1 MPLFFLIFGRVS
13 TVHLLLE
20 AGWLGQCKKARP
32 MLLWSLGVPLPCEAG
47 RANAMWSCE
56 IMQKMWSVWWLWI
69 DRGTFLV
76 FEGFFMLDQLPKS
89 WCFP

>member
-20 AGWLGQCKKARP
+20 AGRLGQCKKK
-32 MLLWSLGVPLPCEAG
+32 LGHAFVKPG
-47 RANAMWSCE
+47 RATAVWSCE

-69 DRGTFLV
+69 DRGTFLG
-76 FEGFFMLDQLPKS
+76 FEGFFILDQLPKS